1 MARVVM
7 TWSLTTSE
15 IRRTDGGV
23 GAPGARTERTRRG
36 TAGASGS
43 RGPPGCGR
51 PCAVSGLAMASRG
64 GDGPVRGGGDQAEA
78 GQDEAAGDG
87 PAEVGAGE
95 ASPGDV
101 SPTVVGVDEA
111 GLPGGPSG
119 AKVGLVGTG

>member
-1 MARVVM
+1 MWKAVC
-7 TWSLTTSE
+7 SE
-15 IRRTDGGV
+15 RPGHGFPWWRR
-23 GAPGARTERTRRG
+23 P
-36 TAGASGS
+36 S
-43 RGPPGCGR
+43 P
-51 PCAVSGLAMASRG
+51 
-64 GDGPVRGGGDQAEA
+64 GGGDQVEA